1 MPPGPTHADPSIYSE
16 IEADS
21 HFGWDPP
28 HAQDKPAT
36 SLRVIVQKHAP
47 IGLVAALAYAC
58 FSKPMPTTDYAR
70 MVAVCMAAIGVAI
83 VLDRY
88 ANRSAAS

>member
-1 MPPGPTHADPSIYSE
+1 MQPDPSTYSE

-28 HAQDKPAT
+28 VAPHKPAT
-36 SLRVIVQKHAP
+36 SLRGIVQKHAP
-47 IGLVAALAYAC
+47 IGLAAALAYAC
-58 FSKPMPTTDYAR
+58 FAKPMPTTEYAR
-70 MVAVCMAAIGVAI
+70 LVAVCMAAIGVAI